1 VDKESPPDSLAVAAR
16 LTDIDQRLAR
26 GDARMAAIEAALASN
41 TDLTREIRD
50 LMDAARLGLRML
62 GGMGQVAKWL
72 GMVAAAAVS
81 IYTAVYMIKHGGQP
95 PTK

>member
-1 VDKESPPDSLAVAAR
+1 MDLQRAPDPLDMAAR
-16 LTDIDQRLAR
+16 LADINQRLAR
-26 GDARMAAIEAALASN
+26 GDTRMASIEADLASN
-41 TDLTREIRD
+41 TAITREIRD

-81 IYTAVYMIKHGGQP
+81 IYTAAYMLTHGGQP